1 MEEKKQIHVQKHHTP
16 ERSIYLSIHL
26 SILTFDTTHLPLNM
40 LFAME
45 PQGTIGLS
53 LASIW

>member
-1 MEEKKQIHVQKHHTP
+1 VEEVKIIYKNIINQTDSSKHF
-16 ERSIYLSIHL
+16 Y
-26 SILTFDTTHLPLNM
+26 TTNLPLNM

-53 LASIW
+53 LASLW

>member
-1 MEEKKQIHVQKHHTP
+1 MEEKQNHVQKHNNQTD
-16 ERSIYLSIHL
+16 LSI
-26 SILTFDTTHLPLNM
+26 TFDTTNLPLNM

-53 LASIW
+53 LASIS